1 MRIARTIILSIAA
14 LLRANAAT
22 AQNAR
27 YSGTVKDAENDVP
40 IGYAA
45 VGVLGTTQGV
55 MTNDNGEFSIS
66 AAPGKRLVVSFIGYR
81 SDTIKLGARRNI
93 ELKLKPEAK
102 MLKEVVVK
110 RKRYTNKNNPA
121 VTLIRNVI
129 AHKEENTKQT
139 ARLTHTRKYD
149 KTMFALNDISEKQKN
164 WKILKKVDFVFDNT
178 DTTLVEGKEV
188 LPFYV
193 REEITDIYSST
204 SPKAKKVVTDGE
216 RMVKVN
222 GLDVDNEGL
231 AEYSKHMYQDINL
244 YDNTIT
250 FLTNGFLS
258 PIASTAPS
266 FYRYYIQDTVMVDGE
281 KCVKL
286 FFASRS
292 KADQLFTGHL
302 YITTDSTYAV
312 KKAEMT
318 VDGRM
323 NLNWVRGVSIVQEF
337 KKSED
342 LGWTLSKDYL
352 MIDFIVTNKINGI
365 VGERSQVFREMPEP
379 TTDEFGDS
387 LRIKNEYVKS
397 DGYDSRDQAYWD
409 ENRLEKLPQTQEA
422 AYQVMDSVQKVPMVK
437 GLMIAGDIIGR
448 GYINLGKVEI
458 GPLYGFYGHNAVE
471 GHRVRFGGRT
481 TDKLTK
487 RANFEA
493 YGAYGFGD
501 NVWKYYGKASF
512 SFTKKSIHEFPV
524 RSISLSYY
532 NDTRRP
538 GQESNVNENSVFQA
552 IGRDTNHK
560 LYYDETI
567 TLQHL
572 FEFKNHFSYNVG
584 FKYMIEQPGGDI
596 YFNYSNY
603 NSQQNNVRYLNT
615 SEAFLTLRWAPK
627 ERFYQGRTSRHILP
641 SPHPIFTLKYQ
652 VGSKLWGND
661 YDYHWLKLSIYKRF
675 YLSVF
680 GTAKVNLEGGYMFG
694 KASFPTLTTHASNQS
709 FLYLNAYNLMNY
721 LEFVSDKYV
730 SLWIDYDAEGFF
742 LNKIPVIRRLKL
754 RDVATIK
761 VLYGGVGG
769 NNDPDKNNDVFKF
782 PVKADGT
789 PMTYTLG
796 EMPYIEGSIGL
807 SNILKVLR
815 VDFVKRFTYLNNPKA
830 PSWGIRIKFDLDF

>member
-1 MRIARTIILSIAA
+1 MKIARLVILTIGA
-14 LLRANAAT
+14 LLCASSAT
-22 AQNAR
+22 SQGIK
-27 YSGTVKDAENDVP
+27 YSGTVKDADNGMP
-40 IGYAA
+40 ISYAA
-45 VGVLGTTQGV
+45 VGVVGTGQGT
-55 MTNDNGEFSIS
+55 MTNDNGEFSLT
-66 AAPGKRLVVSFIGYR
+66 ATQGKKLVISFIGYK
-81 SDTIKLGARRNI
+81 SDTIRLSSRRI
-93 ELKLKPEAK
+93 LEVELKPEAK

-129 AHKEENTKQT
+129 AHKEENTRHTEQ
-139 ARLTHTRKYD
+139 LTHTRKYD

-178 DTTLVEGKEV
+178 DTTLVEGKEI

-193 REEITDIYSST
+193 REEVCDIYSSQ
-204 SPKAKKVVTDGE
+204 KGRKEVTDGE
-216 RMVKVN
+216 RMVEVN

-231 AEYSKHMYQDINL
+231 AEYSKYMYQDINL

-258 PIASTAPS
+258 PIASTAPA

-281 KCVKL
+281 KCIKL

-292 KADQLFTGHL
+292 KADQLFTGNL
-302 YITTDSTYAV
+302 YITADSSYAV

-323 NLNWVRGVSIVQEF
+323 NLNWVRSVSILQEF
-337 KKSED
+337 KKSESR
-342 LGWTLSKDYL
+342 GWTLSKDYL

-365 VGERSQVFREMPEP
+365 VGERSQIFKEMPEP
-379 TTDEFGDS
+379 VLTSADS
-387 LRIKNEYVKS
+387 IKSGNEYVKNE
-397 DGYDSRDQAYWD
+397 GYNKRDDAYW
-409 ENRLEKLPQTQEA
+409 EANRLEKLPQTQEA
-422 AYQVMDSVQKVPMVK
+422 AYQVMDSVQKVPAVRA
-437 GLMIAGDIIGR
+437 LMIAGDIIGR
-448 GYINLGKVEI
+448 GHISFGKFEI
-458 GPLYGFYGHNAVE
+458 GPLYGFYGYNAVE
-471 GHRVRFGGRT
+471 KHRVRFGGRT

-501 NVWKYYGKASF
+501 DKWKYYGKASF

-538 GQESNVNENSVFQA
+538 GQESNVDENSVFQA
-552 IGRDTNHK
+552 IGRNTNRK

-596 YFNYSNY
+596 YFNYTNY
-603 NSQQNNVRYLNT
+603 ASEQNDVRYLNT
-615 SEAFLTLRWAPK
+615 SEAFITLRWAPNEK
-627 ERFYQGRTSRHILP
+627 FYQGRTKRHILP
-641 SPHPIFTLKYQ
+641 SPHPIFTLSYN

-661 YDYHWLKLSIYKRF
+661 YDYHWLKLSIYKKF

-680 GTAKVNLEGGYMFG
+680 GSAKVNFEGGYMFG

-742 LNKIPVIRRLKL
+742 LNKIPVVRRLKL
-754 RDVATIK
+754 REVASIK
-761 VLYGGVGG
+761 VLYGGVGS
-769 NNDPDKNNDVFKF
+769 NNDPAKNNDVFKF
-782 PVKADGT
+782 PVKSDGT

-796 EMPYIEGSIGL
+796 DMPYIEGSIGL
-807 SNILKVLR
+807 SNILRILR

-830 PSWGIRIKFDLDF
+830 PSWGIRVKFDLDF